1 MVAGLAPFI
10 GLVTL
15 ALAGVAAAMGAIEL
29 LGERPSNALVYFAI
43 AAGTWGIGRAMELVL
58 GAKKTVAKPNRA

>member
-1 MVAGLAPFI
+1 MVAAFAPFI
-10 GLVTL
+10 GIVTL
-15 ALAGVAAAMGAIEL
+15 ALAGIAAAMGAVQL

-58 GAKKTVAKPNRA
+58 GTKKAVAKPKRA